1 MMWRGAVFSSILH
14 GSLLVGV
21 IGGLSILP
29 GIFKRSIETDST
41 GLQIPVEVVSESAL
55 GQMSEVAGLR
65 NTAPDAETVAPLP
78 RRVIGAL
85 KPVPSDRTPSPD
97 APPPTP
103 PLSVPSP
110 ASPPAAAR
118 GTQSSDAP
126 RASEQGRPA
135 TTTVVGSPA
144 KPDVSAAPPQSAQSP
159 PVPRSDVQ
167 RGAGPAPIPE
177 PKPGIA
183 ESPPQE
189 AARKASSGSV
199 EVEFLTAVSGRK
211 RELVADLL
219 EADPRLRRAVMQGSE
234 SADMPEQA
242 RRRTVERL
250 SRSAEAGFAH
260 AQYNLAS
267 RYLRGDGL
275 PKDMKT
281 AQKWLTR
288 SAEQGYAP
296 AQSLLALMRFT
307 GMGVDQDQAEAAF
320 WWLLAAETDNPGAK
334 LASTRLRPLLKP
346 QEYIRSQRLRARW
359 GSLISDLADLATG
372 ETSRRDID
380 RALQAA
386 AEKGDLDT
394 VLSLLA
400 RGADADKSGE
410 NGRSAVINAAW
421 RGRQRIIKLLLERG
435 VETELPDED
444 GRTALIWA
452 AINGH
457 KGVVADLVA
466 GGANPNRKDKS
477 GGTALIRA
485 AWNAHL
491 SVATHLIDAGADVNA
506 RDDNGLTALAH
517 ARREGNTEII
527 RLLEAAGAR

>member
-1 MMWRGAVFSSILH
+1 MWRGAVFSSILH
-14 GSLLVGV
+14 GSLLIGV

-29 GIFKRSIETDST
+29 GIFKRSVETEST
-41 GLQIPVEVVSESAL
+41 GLQIPVEIVSESAL

-65 NTAPDAETVAPLP
+65 NTAPDDETVAPLP

-85 KPVPSDRTPSPD
+85 KPVPSDQAPSPD
-97 APPPTP
+97 APRRTS

-110 ASPPAAAR
+110 ASPPAAQR

-126 RASEQGRPA
+126 RASEPGRPA
-135 TTTVVGSPA
+135 TTTVVISPV
-144 KPDVSAAPPQSAQSP
+144 KPDVTTPPSQSAQSAP
-159 PVPRSDVQ
+159 GSRSDAQ
-167 RGAGPAPIPE
+167 RRADLVPTPE

-183 ESPPQE
+183 ETPTPE
-189 AARKASSGSV
+189 AARKAASGSV
-199 EVEFLTAVSGRK
+199 EVEFLAAVSGRN

-219 EADPRLRRAVMQGSE
+219 EADPRLRRAVTQGSE
-234 SADMPEQA
+234 NADMPEQA
-242 RRRTVERL
+242 RRRTIERL
-250 SRSAEAGFAH
+250 SRSAETGFAH

-267 RYLRGDGL
+267 RYIRGDGL
-275 PKDMKT
+275 PQDMKA

-288 SAEQGYAP
+288 SAEQGFAP

-307 GMGVDQDQAEAAF
+307 GKGVDQDQAEAAF
-320 WWLLAAETDNPGAK
+320 WWLLAAEAGDPGAK
-334 LASTRLRPLLKP
+334 LASTRLRPLLQP

-359 GSLISDLADLATG
+359 GSLISDLADLAAG
-372 ETSRRDID
+372 ETSRREID

-386 AEKGDLDT
+386 AEKGDLDS

-421 RGRQRIIKLLLERG
+421 RGRERIIKLLLERG

-457 KGVVADLVA
+457 KDVVADLVA
-466 GGANPNRKDKS
+466 GGANPNRKDKN

-491 SVATHLIDAGADVNA
+491 SVAAQLIDAGADINA
-506 RDDNGLTALAH
+506 RDNNGLTALAH